1 MLAILRTIRRKKQMS
16 RIGKLPIVIPAGVT
30 VNISE
35 DNTVSVKGP
44 NGALTQKFGND
55 ITFEIKDNVIRLSR
69 HSEEKKYKALHGMT
83 RSIVNN
89 MVLGVTKG
97 FEKKLE
103 INGVGYK
110 AAMQGT
116 TLVLNLGYSHPI
128 EVVPAKGIAFEVP
141 APNSIIIKGYDK
153 QAVGQIAAQIRDFRR
168 PEPYLGK
175 GIKYSTE
182 TIRRKEGK
190 AGA

>member
-35 DNTVSVKGP
+35 DSTVSVKGP

-69 HSEEKKYKALHGMT
+69 HSEDKKYKALHGMT

-110 AAMQGT
+110 AALQGT

-128 EVVPAKGIAFEVP
+128 EVVPVKGITFEVP

-153 QAVGQIAAQIRDFRR
+153 QAVGQIAAQIREFRK

>member
-1 MLAILRTIRRKKQMS
+1 MS
-16 RIGKLPIVIPAGVT
+16 RIGKLPIVIPVGVT

-35 DNTVSVKGP
+35 DSTVSVKGP

-110 AAMQGT
+110 AALQGK

-128 EVVPAKGIAFEVP
+128 EVVPATGISFEVP

-153 QAVGQIAAQIRDFRR
+153 QAVGQIAAQIREFRK